1 MKAVLSPLFFQA
13 RIMLKNKVIFI
24 LIAAGHS
31 LLGQV
36 KSSEIIK
43 DFGIILAIEEAK
55 QPNPNLEYKIVID
68 LKTTISDP
76 EQINAG
82 LNNVARMLNL
92 HAAGGIAPE
101 NIKVAVAVH
110 GGATPL
116 VLSHEGYEA
125 KYGIKNPN
133 LELIKQLR
141 EAKVEI
147 FVCGQSLIGRNYAF
161 ESVNTE
167 IEIALSMLT
176 VVTEKTIVGYQLL
189 VFQ

>member
-1 MKAVLSPLFFQA
+1 
-13 RIMLKNKVIFI
+13 
-24 LIAAGHS
+24 
-31 LLGQV
+31 
-36 KSSEIIK
+36 
-43 DFGIILAIEEAK
+43 
-55 QPNPNLEYKIVID
+55 
-68 LKTTISDP
+68 
-76 EQINAG
+76 
-82 LNNVARMLNL
+82 MLNL

-116 VLSHEGYEA
+116 VLSNDGYEA

-133 LELIKQLR
+133 LELIKQLK
-141 EAKVEI
+141 EANVEI

-161 ESVNTE
+161 ESVHTE

-176 VVTEKTIVGYQLL
+176 VVTEKRIVGYQLL

>member
-1 MKAVLSPLFFQA
+1 MKAVHLPLFFQA
-13 RIMLKNKVIFI
+13 RMTLKNKVIFI

-36 KSSEIIK
+36 KSSEVIK
-43 DFGIILAIEEAK
+43 DFGIIWAIKEAK

-101 NIKVAVAVH
+101 SIKVAVAVH

-116 VLSHEGYEA
+116 VLTNEGYET

-133 LELIKQLR
+133 LELIKQLT
-141 EAKVEI
+141 EANVEI
-147 FVCGQSLIGRNYAF
+147 FICGQSLIGRNYAF
-161 ESVNTE
+161 ESVNPE

-176 VVTEKTIVGYQLL
+176 VVTEKTTVGYQLL